1 MFVGTSDAATGTNAR
16 NLNPLGG
23 KTLRLN
29 RFHRRP
35 VAAEFL
41 DRVSSRN
48 TRYVLTYG
56 HRNVQ
61 GLAQRLDGSVWSV
74 EHGPTRDDEVNRLVT
89 GGDYG
94 WNRCPATTRACR

>member
-29 RFHRRP
+29 RFTGGP
-35 VAAEFL
+35 WPQNSWIGT
-41 DRVSSRN
+41 SSRN

-74 EHGPTRDDEVNRLVT
+74 EHGPTHPGRRGEPSCHR
-89 GGDYG
+89 
-94 WNRCPATTRACR
+94 R